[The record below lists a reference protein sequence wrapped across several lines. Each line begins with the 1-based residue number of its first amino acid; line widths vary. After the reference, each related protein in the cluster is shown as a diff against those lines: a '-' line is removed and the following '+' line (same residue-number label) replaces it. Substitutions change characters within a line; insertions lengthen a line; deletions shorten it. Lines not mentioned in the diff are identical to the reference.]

1 MADEISPLE
10 EPAESFPPEQPDRA
24 GLGIEVR
31 SIDYIPRS
39 ERHGQARDLGAVWFV
54 GNAELVSFATG
65 PIGIFL
71 GLNFAWTSVAI
82 VLGTLLGCLLM
93 AFHSAQG
100 PKLGLSQMIQSRAQ
114 FGYYGA
120 LFPIVVA
127 LFIFIGYSV
136 FDTFLGGQLFNETIN
151 TPLKLS
157 YILFGVLAVGITV
170 VGYHLIHLASRW
182 ASVLYVL
189 NFGLFTVIALSK
201 IHLPHEQFALT
212 SATFKVYPF
221 LIVLG
226 ALMGYNLTWAPYVSD
241 YSRYLPFKTST
252 KSTFWWTYV
261 GAGVGS
267 IWPAVIGALVAAAF
281 PKATTTGSIKLVGN
295 LLFNG
300 WGYWALL
307 LLAPTLILTTTLSM
321 YAASLTTLSA
331 VTVVV
336 PLKRTRRW
344 RIIFGLIIA
353 AAIVALAF
361 LIPSSFYGTYSAF
374 LTICLYFMI
383 PWTAVNLVDF
393 FFVRKGHYAI
403 KDIFS
408 PVGIYGRWGPRGF
421 IAYFVSFAVMIP
433 FFSTSIFTGFIAKKL
448 GGADI
453 SPFVGF
459 PVAALLYYFLC
470 RNLNVAAEEQL
481 ADKQVSELELESAG
495 AASRT

>member
-1 MADEISPLE
+1 MADET
-10 EPAESFPPEQPDRA
+10 FPPEQPDRA
-24 GLGIEVR
+24 GLGLEVR
-31 SIDYIPRS
+31 SIDYIPRN
-39 ERHGQARDLGAVWFV
+39 ERHGRARDLGAVWFV

-65 PIGIFL
+65 PIGIVL

-151 TPLKLS
+151 TPIKFS
-157 YILFGVLAVGITV
+157 YVLFGILAVGITV
-170 VGYHLIHLASRW
+170 IGYNLIHRASRW

-189 NFGLFTVIALSK
+189 NFGLFTVIALWK
-201 IHLPHEQFALT
+201 IRLPHEQFALT
-212 SATFKVYPF
+212 GATFQVYPF
-221 LIVLG
+221 LTVLG

-241 YSRYLPFKTST
+241 YSRYLPYKTST
-252 KSTFWWTYV
+252 KSTFWWTYI

-267 IWPAVIGALVAAAF
+267 VWPAVVGALVAAAF
-281 PKATTTGSIKLVGN
+281 PKDTTTGSIRQVADM
-295 LLFNG
+295 LFHG
-300 WGYWALL
+300 WGLWALL
-307 LLAPTLILTTTLSM
+307 LLAPTLVLTTTLSM

-331 VTVVV
+331 VSVLA
-336 PLKRTRRW
+336 PLKQTRLW
-344 RIIFGLIIA
+344 RIIFGLLVA
-353 AAIVALAF
+353 AVIVILAF
-361 LIPSSFYGTYSAF
+361 LIPSSFYNTYSAF

-383 PWTAVNLVDF
+383 PWTAVNLIDF
-393 FFVRKGHYAI
+393 FFVRKGNYAI

-408 PVGIYGRWGPRGF
+408 PAGIYGRWGPRGF
-421 IAYFVSFAVMIP
+421 IAYFVSFAITVP
-433 FFSTSIFTGFIAKKL
+433 FFSTSIFTGFISKKL

-459 PVAALLYYFLC
+459 PIAALLYYFLS
-470 RNLNVAAEEQL
+470 RNINIAAEEQL
-481 ADKQVSELELESAG
+481 GDKQIAELELESAG
-495 AASRT
+495 THART

>member
-1 MADEISPLE
+1 ME
-10 EPAESFPPEQPDRA
+10 EEAFPPEHFPPEQPDRA

-31 SIDYIPRS
+31 SIDYIPQS
-39 ERHGQARDLGAVWFV
+39 ERHGRPRDLGAVWFV

-65 PIGIFL
+65 PIGIVL
-71 GLNFAWTSVAI
+71 GLNFAWTAVA
-82 VLGTLLGCLLM
+82 VLLGTLLGCLLM

-114 FGYYGA
+114 FGYFGA

-136 FDTFLGGQLFNETIN
+136 FDTFLGGQLFNETIR
-151 TPLKLS
+151 TPLEFS
-157 YILFGVLAVGITV
+157 YVLFGILAVGITV
-170 VGYHLIHLASRW
+170 IGYNLIHRASRW

-189 NFGLFTVIALSK
+189 NFGLFTIIALWK
-201 IHLPHEQFALT
+201 IRLPHDELALT
-212 SATFKVYPF
+212 GGTFKVYPF

-241 YSRYLPFKTST
+241 YSRYLPFKTPTASA
-252 KSTFWWTYV
+252 FWWTYL

-267 IWPAVIGALVAAAF
+267 VWPAVIGAYVAAAF
-281 PKATTTGSIKLVGN
+281 PKATTTGSIHQVGN
-295 LLFNG
+295 LLFQG
-300 WGYWALL
+300 WGFWALL

-331 VTVVV
+331 VSVVV
-336 PLKRTRRW
+336 PLKQARRW
-344 RIIFGLIIA
+344 RIAFGLIIA
-353 AAIVALAF
+353 AVIVILAF
-361 LIPSSFYGTYSAF
+361 GIPSSFYGTYNAF
-374 LTICLYFMI
+374 LIICLYFMI
-383 PWTAVNLVDF
+383 PWTAVNLIDF
-393 FFVRKGHYAI
+393 FFVRHENYAI

-408 PVGIYGRWGPRGF
+408 PNGIYGRWGPRGF

-433 FFSTSIFTGFIAKKL
+433 FFSTSIFTGFISAKL

-459 PVAALLYYFLC
+459 PVAAGLYYLLC
-470 RNLNVAAEEQL
+470 RNIDGAAEKRL
-481 ADKQVSELELESAG
+481 AGQQVTELELESAK
-495 AASRT
+495 ATSKM

>member
-1 MADEISPLE
+1 MGDAVPPLTE
-10 EPAESFPPEQPDRA
+10 EVPERA
-24 GLGIEVR
+24 GLGLEVR
-31 SIDYIPRS
+31 SIDYIPRR
-39 ERHGQARDLGAVWFV
+39 ERHGHARDLGAVWFV

-65 PIGIFL
+65 PIGIVI

-82 VLGTLLGCLLM
+82 LLGTLLGCLLM

-114 FGYYGA
+114 FGYFGA

-136 FDTFLGGQLFNETIN
+136 FDTFLGGQLFNETIR

-157 YILFGVLAVGITV
+157 YVLFGVLALAITV
-170 VGYHLIHLASRW
+170 VGYNLIHRASRW

-189 NFGLFTVIALSK
+189 NFGLFTVIALWK
-201 IHLPHEQFALT
+201 IRLPHEQFALT
-212 SATFKVYPF
+212 AGTFKVYPF

-241 YSRYLPFKTST
+241 YSRYLPFETST
-252 KSTFWWTYV
+252 KSTFWWTYL

-267 IWPAVIGALVAAAF
+267 VWPAVVGALVAAAF
-281 PKATTTGSIKLVGN
+281 PSATTTGSVHQVGN
-295 LLFNG
+295 LLFHG
-300 WGYWALL
+300 WGFWALL

-331 VTVVV
+331 VSVLV
-336 PLKRTRRW
+336 PVKQARRW
-344 RIIFGLIIA
+344 RMILGLIIA
-353 AAIVALAF
+353 VVIVVLAF
-361 LIPSSFYGTYSAF
+361 LIPSSFYNTYSAF

-393 FFVRKGHYAI
+393 FFVRKGNYAI

-421 IAYFVSFAVMIP
+421 VAYLVSFAIMIP
-433 FFSTSIFTGFIAKKL
+433 FFSTSIFTGFISSKL

-459 PVAALLYYFLC
+459 PIAALLYYLLS
-470 RNLNVAAEEQL
+470 RNINVAAEERLGDEQI
-481 ADKQVSELELESAG
+481 AELELESSG
-495 AASRT
+495 TRSGS